1 MYLEE
6 QKQYRTRE
14 LTKSEYLKFVMYLE
28 TNDLRVPYEM
38 DWSNDSYTITL
49 FEPSVTFWDEVMPHL
64 QDKS

>member
-49 FEPSVTFWDEVMPHL
+49 FEPSATFWDEVMPHL

>member
-6 QKQYRTRE
+6 QQQYRTRE
-14 LTKSEYLKFVMYLE
+14 LTKSEYLKFVIYLE

-49 FEPSVTFWDEVMPHL
+49 FEPSETFWDEVMPHL